1 MAQLY
6 KMTLYVCDLEENMD
20 LKEIER
26 SIEEYALDGVS
37 VNCLCHFSD
46 EQVGPCVE
54 WNENIDLNCGDCGT
68 EQWEEYFLIDR
79 IVGECLNHDRYKVV
93 VFCNGEGD
101 VDRIYNKFMDAFFMS
116 GTATVLKNGLTH
128 IMIENESEI
137 VISPYKPNDFKAD
150 AEYNFKYKT
159 EAPI

>member
-6 KMTLYVCDLEENMD
+6 KMTLYVCDLEENLN

-26 SIEEYALDGVS
+26 SIEEYALDGAS

-46 EQVGPCVE
+46 QQVVPDVE
-54 WNENIDLNCGDCGT
+54 WNENIDLNCGDCST

-79 IVGECLNHDRYKVV
+79 IVSQCIHHEGYKVMV
-93 VFCNGEGD
+93 RCKND
-101 VDRIYNKFMDAFFMS
+101 VDVNRIYNKIMYALLMS
-116 GTATVLKNGLTH
+116 GTATILKDGCEK

-137 VISPYKPNDFKAD
+137 IISDHEIDDFKPD
-150 AEYNFKYKT
+150 TKYDFKWSDDV
-159 EAPI
+159 